1 VSAELSQLVTPAWV
15 SEAVGHFEQA
25 GFFDEYEVA
34 GRVSAAAKN
43 IATPTPEEEKAAN
56 AERWAFHF
64 MPQTNGELTEWKTH
78 FGPIFVSGDFRNP
91 DIAWIDE
98 PTLKYWEMRMTAV
111 QHPLLRA
118 RYADLVW
125 DFSKPAKK
133 LKAPVLAAQVAI
145 DGYVAASRLSDN
157 NTTMPAADRL
167 ERALKIALGIG
178 DKTRAEQARDAFFDL
193 ISRVNETW
201 GWVTLYD
208 AFEEQTKISLTNSQ
222 RVALVA
228 GLEAHVTEAAGKP
241 KGVDPAGSFH
251 VAGRLVRHYQRLGQ
265 QPEADRVVMACA
277 QAAERFA
284 AADTDNTRAH
294 FWLDQVFRFYRVN
307 SLDAEAER
315 VQIEAR
321 RRGELARHEAKPL
334 EADVDIDPAELEKF
348 LTELTDGG
356 FDTALKTIV
365 GRYIPNLD
373 ELRDQLQR
381 FRKEFPMA
389 TMWPLTK
396 MSEGHVVGVIGPV
409 DTDPDGALL
418 NAVADYIRNS
428 KFFLLKAF
436 DKLRERYSVTPK
448 QVVDY
453 LFESPAFTVRFQSI
467 IMQGVDA
474 YFAGDH
480 LKAISLLVPQIENAL
495 RFLLTLVGRP
505 PNKPKRGDQPGMT
518 EKTLTDILEHEP
530 VIKEKFGDDAHLY
543 MVAFLADSRGMNI
556 RNRMCHGLLGEDDFN
571 RWVSDRVLHTLLMV
585 GSCRRKDPTEAS
597 PMPET
602 DQPGEPSG
610 RENGNA

>member
-1 VSAELSQLVTPAWV
+1 MSAETGLATPAWV
-15 SEAVGHFEQA
+15 AEAVGHFEQA
-25 GFFDEYEVA
+25 GFFDESDVG
-34 GRVSAAAKN
+34 GRVSAAAK
-43 IATPTPEEEKAAN
+43 TVESPTPEEEKAAN

-78 FGPIFVSGDFRNP
+78 FGPIYVSGDFRNP

-98 PTLKYWEMRMTAV
+98 ATIKYWEMRMTTV
-111 QHPLLRA
+111 KHPLLRA

-125 DFSKPAKK
+125 DMSKPKK
-133 LKAPVLAAQVAI
+133 VKAPLLAAQVAI
-145 DGYVAASRLSDN
+145 DGYVAASCLADC
-157 NTTMPAADRL
+157 NTAMPAADRL
-167 ERALKIALGIG
+167 ERALKIAMGIG
-178 DKTRAEQARDAFFDL
+178 DKVRAEQARDAFFDL

-201 GWVTLYD
+201 GWTTLYD
-208 AFEEQTKISLTNSQ
+208 AFEEQTKISLTDTQ
-222 RVALVA
+222 RAALVA
-228 GLEAHVTEAAGKP
+228 GLEGHVTEAAGKP
-241 KGVDPAGSFH
+241 HGVDPAGSFH
-251 VAGRLVRHYQRLGQ
+251 VAGRLVRHYQRLGR
-265 QPEADRVVMACA
+265 QPDADRVVMACG

-284 AADTDNTRAH
+284 ASDTDNTRAH

-334 EADVDIDPAELEKF
+334 EAEVDVPPEELEKF

-356 FDTALKTIV
+356 LDTAIKTIV
-365 GRYIPNLD
+365 GHFVPNLD
-373 ELRDQLQR
+373 HLRDQLQR

-389 TMWPLTK
+389 TMWPINK
-396 MSEGHVVGVIGPV
+396 MSEGQVVGVIGPV

-418 NAVADYIRNS
+418 NAVADYIRGS
-428 KFFLLKAF
+428 KGFLLLAF
-436 DKLRERYSVTPK
+436 DRLRRRYSVTPK

-467 IMQGVDA
+467 IQQGVEA

-480 LKAISLLVPQIENAL
+480 PKAISLLVPQIENAL

-530 VIKEKFGDDAHLY
+530 VIKEKFGEDAHLY
-543 MVAFLADSRGMNI
+543 VVAFLADSRGMNI

-585 GSCRRKDPTEAS
+585 GSCRRKK
-597 PMPET
+597 PEEPKPQ
-602 DQPGEPSG
+602 DGYGQAGGEQK
-610 RENGNA
+610 